1 MIECVFTLDY
11 EILGNGQ
18 GSLQD
23 MIYEPADRLAAIFL
37 KHSARFVLF
46 VEAAELDIIEAAGTD
61 PAIDRVKR
69 QLRLLYNDG
78 FEIGLH
84 VHPQWY
90 NGCYRNGQW
99 LLDYDEY
106 NLCTLPSKRIG
117 EIIDRAIRYLQGVL
131 RDVEYRPFSFRAGN
145 WLFQPT
151 RPIAQALTARGIKV
165 DSSAFKGGFQ
175 HRHGLDYRPALK
187 NGYWWPFSQDV
198 NIPDPRGTLL
208 EFPVYTTM
216 VPLWRMLTAKRIR
229 LQQRSLTQAQ
239 PAKDRFSRLWD
250 YGRLRHP
257 MKLDFCRMAPKEL
270 AESLA
275 RELRQ
280 DRENP
285 SLYRPIIAIGHTKDL
300 TDVDTVDAFLS
311 FLASNRIPVRGLKD
325 VAQNCSLGV
334 PVAKSR
340 DGVK

>member
-11 EILGNGQ
+11 EVLGNGE

-23 MIYEPADRLAAIFL
+23 MIYAPADRLAATFL
-37 KHSARFVLF
+37 KHSARCVLF
-46 VEAAELDIIEAAGTD
+46 VEAAELDVIEAAGTD

-69 QLRLLYNDG
+69 QLQSLHDGG
-78 FEIGLH
+78 FELGLH

-90 NGCYRNGQW
+90 RGRYRNGRW

-106 NLCTLPSKRIG
+106 NLSTLPSERIG
-117 EIIDRAIRYLQGVL
+117 DIIDQAIGYLRRVL
-131 RDVEYRPFSFRAGN
+131 GDADYRPFSFRAGN

-151 RPIAQALTARGIKV
+151 QSIAQALIERGIKV
-165 DSSAFKGGFQ
+165 DSSVFKGGLQ
-175 HRHGLDYRPALK
+175 HRRRLDYRPALK
-187 NGYWWPFSQDV
+187 NGYWWPFRQDV
-198 NIPDPRGTLL
+198 NVPDPRGTLL

-216 VPLWRMLTAKRIR
+216 VPLWRMLTAKRIG

-239 PAKDRFSRLWD
+239 PAKDRLFRLWD
-250 YGRLRHP
+250 YCRLRHP
-257 MKLDFCRMAPKEL
+257 MKLDFCRMTPKEL
-270 AESLA
+270 GDSLA

-280 DRENP
+280 DQENP
-285 SLYRPIIAIGHTKDL
+285 SLYRPIVAIGHTKDL

-311 FLASNRIPVRGLKD
+311 FLRSNGIPVRSFKD
-325 VAQNCSLGV
+325 VARKCSPGI
-334 PVAKSR
+334 PVAKTG